1 MSHEHVDF
9 SGFLLFLTTI
19 RMASDNSPFPFR
31 NLIDCLKLKLK
42 VP

>member
-19 RMASDNSPFPFR
+19 RMASDNSPFP
-31 NLIDCLKLKLK
+31 LETLLSQTET
-42 VP
+42 